1 MATGKLL
8 ASSPHLSQTGEKE
21 QQERDGG
28 CAGEASDRGKAA
40 AEESCHLLLP
50 DRKKLRVLW
59 WGVSVRGEG
68 S

>member
-8 ASSPHLSQTGEKE
+8 ASGPHLSQTGEKE

-28 CAGEASDRGKAA
+28 CVGEASDRGKAA

-50 DRKKLRVLW
+50 DLKKLRVLG
-59 WGVSVRGEG
+59 WGLRVGGHR
-68 S
+68 